1 MEYTVADE
9 SGKNNTPQACEL
21 ALQRQNEIETCHSEI
36 RQDRDIMSVGAFPNT
51 ARSEF
56 LIWRDSNP
64 NVQLP
69 SNHHSPTIPKCAR
82 EGKERPQSG
91 RRTRPSE
98 RALSGLDRAAKWPA
112 IGKALE
118 GDLFSA
124 ESNKATTGGSAHDDE
139 VMQLEDE
146 LHDQPGLGANQ
157 SGDNEKVHLH
167 QLQENNAQKEDS
179 SDQKASCR
187 TQALFSERL
196 SKFEGQSQRL
206 SKDKLAELEIA
217 FDGAKYSLDCVRIDH
232 HERKGDA
239 QPTIRRRYFS
249 GHTSSQVRHFEILLS
264 GTQPDSGAR
273 DYLTW
278 YYCDFMEAEV
288 VGPAPPFQN
297 DNTTTV
303 DELVAWLEEF
313 KPRTRMDAYPMLQ
326 VAIAALNKL
335 VQREVHMRNQQAE
348 TLIRLM

>member
-1 MEYTVADE
+1 V
-9 SGKNNTPQACEL
+9 
-21 ALQRQNEIETCHSEI
+21 
-36 RQDRDIMSVGAFPNT
+36 
-51 ARSEF
+51 
-56 LIWRDSNP
+56 
-64 NVQLP
+64 
-69 SNHHSPTIPKCAR
+69 
-82 EGKERPQSG
+82 
-91 RRTRPSE
+91 
-98 RALSGLDRAAKWPA
+98 
-112 IGKALE
+112 
-118 GDLFSA
+118 LF
-124 ESNKATTGGSAHDDE
+124 
-139 VMQLEDE
+139 
-146 LHDQPGLGANQ
+146 
-157 SGDNEKVHLH
+157 
-167 QLQENNAQKEDS
+167 
-179 SDQKASCR
+179 R
-187 TQALFSERL
+187 
-196 SKFEGQSQRL
+196 